1 MRIKDQFKFY
11 NISTFLSNLAHQI
24 FYDKILANIGCFSVL
39 EKIFFQL
46 HPIIFKKQ
54 HTNNLVN
61 LKIMNKF
68 DFGVVGLGVM
78 GRNLL
83 LNIAS
88 HKFAAA
94 GLDLDTEKVNSL
106 QHEADP
112 DHTIEATTDV
122 KHFVELIQQPR
133 AIMLLVPAGKPVDS
147 AIASLLP
154 HLDQGDIIIDGG
166 NTYFTDTDR
175 RFLELSSKGI
185 HFFGMGISGGEKGA
199 RFGPAMMPGGDQKA
213 YERLRPI
220 FETIAAKVDG
230 EPCVEYLGNG
240 SAGNYVKMVHNGIE
254 YGIMQLISEIY
265 DLMKRGYNLD
275 EDTIQKTFEEWN
287 ETELKSYLIEIT
299 GKILKQKDEDGSRLI
314 NKISDWAKSKG
325 TGKWTSQNAM
335 DLQVPV
341 PTIDAAVVM
350 RDMSKTKPERIEA
363 ATKLTWNSKQS
374 DLNTTEAIA
383 ALKSALYSSIIIT
396 YAQGLAQLKT
406 ASAEYNYGLNLETVA
421 KIWRGGCIIR
431 AEALEDF
438 RKAFAANPGLPNI
451 LLDAEIAA
459 KLTQNQ
465 SGLRET
471 IQLAVQQGIPAAGL
485 MNSLAYFDA
494 YRSENLPTNLI
505 QAQRDYF
512 GAHTYERI
520 DVPGVFHTQWNE

>member
-1 MRIKDQFKFY
+1 
-11 NISTFLSNLAHQI
+11 
-24 FYDKILANIGCFSVL
+24 
-39 EKIFFQL
+39 
-46 HPIIFKKQ
+46 
-54 HTNNLVN
+54 
-61 LKIMNKF
+61 MNTF
-68 DFGVVGLGVM
+68 DFGIVGLGVM

-88 HKFAAA
+88 QKFAAA

-106 QHEADP
+106 QQEADSE
-112 DHTIEATTDV
+112 HTLEATTDV
-122 KHFVELIQQPR
+122 KHFVELIKRPR

-147 AIASLLP
+147 AIQSLLP
-154 HLDQGDIIIDGG
+154 HLDEGDIIIDGG

-175 RFLELSSKGI
+175 RFLELSAKGI
-185 HFFGMGISGGEKGA
+185 HFFGMGISGGEQGA
-199 RFGPAMMPGGDQKA
+199 RFGPSMMPGGDKKA

-220 FETIAAKVDG
+220 FEAIAAKVDG

-275 EDTIQKTFEEWN
+275 EDTIENTFNEWN
-287 ETELKSYLIEIT
+287 QTDLKSFLIEIT
-299 GKILKQKDEDGSRLI
+299 GAILKVKEPNGERLI
-314 NKISDWAKSKG
+314 NLISDWAKSKG

-341 PTIDAAVVM
+341 PTIDAAVFM
-350 RDMSKTKPERIEA
+350 RDMSKSKPERIEA
-363 ATKLTWNSKQS
+363 ATKLVWNDKQATV
-374 DLNTTEAIA
+374 NAPEAIS
-383 ALKSALYSSIIIT
+383 ALKDALFFSILIT

-406 ASAEYNYGLNLETVA
+406 ASKEYNYELNLETVT

-431 AEALEDF
+431 ADVLEDF
-438 RKAFAANPGLPNI
+438 RKAFATNPNLPNI
-451 LLDAEIAA
+451 LLDTDIAA
-459 KLTQNQ
+459 KFNATQA
-465 SGLRET
+465 GIREV
-471 IQLAVQQGIPAAGL
+471 IQFAVQKGLPVAGL

-494 YRSENLPTNLI
+494 YRSENLPTNMI

-512 GAHTYERI
+512 GAHTYERT
-520 DVPGVFHTQWNE
+520 DLPGTFHTQWND

>member
-1 MRIKDQFKFY
+1 M
-11 NISTFLSNLAHQI
+11 S
-24 FYDKILANIGCFSVL
+24 
-39 EKIFFQL
+39 
-46 HPIIFKKQ
+46 
-54 HTNNLVN
+54 
-61 LKIMNKF
+61 KF
-68 DFGVVGLGVM
+68 DFGIVGLGVM

-88 HKFAAA
+88 HNFAAA

-106 QHEADP
+106 QQEADAN
-112 DHTIEATTDV
+112 HTIEATTDV

-154 HLDQGDIIIDGG
+154 HLDKGDIIIDGG

-175 RFLELSSKGI
+175 RFIELSEKGI

-220 FETIAAKVDG
+220 FEAIAAKVEG
-230 EPCVEYLGNG
+230 EPCVEYLGNS

-275 EDTIQKTFEEWN
+275 DETIQKTFAEWN
-287 ETELKSYLIEIT
+287 QTDDLRSYLIEIT
-299 GKILKQKDEDGSRLI
+299 ENILKQKDEDGTQLI
-314 NKISDWAKSKG
+314 NKISDWARSKG

-341 PTIDAAVVM
+341 PTIDAAVNM

-363 ATKLTWNSKQS
+363 AKKLVWNADETNVPQS
-374 DLNTTEAIA
+374 EAIA
-383 ALKSALYSSIIIT
+383 ALKSALYFSIVVT
-396 YAQGLAQLKT
+396 YAQGLAQLHT
-406 ASAEYNYGLNLETVA
+406 ASKEYNYGLNLETVA

-431 AEALEDF
+431 ATILEDF
-438 RKAFAANPGLPNI
+438 RKAYVAKSDLPNLLLDGGIASKLVENQAGMRAVIQFAVQKGLPV
-451 LLDAEIAA
+451 
-459 KLTQNQ
+459 
-465 SGLRET
+465 S
-471 IQLAVQQGIPAAGL
+471 GL
-485 MNSLAYFDA
+485 MNSLSYFDA
-494 YRSENLPTNLI
+494 YRSANLPTNLI

-520 DVPGVFHTQWNE
+520 DKEGVFHTQWAE

>member
-1 MRIKDQFKFY
+1 
-11 NISTFLSNLAHQI
+11 
-24 FYDKILANIGCFSVL
+24 
-39 EKIFFQL
+39 
-46 HPIIFKKQ
+46 
-54 HTNNLVN
+54 
-61 LKIMNKF
+61 MNTF
-68 DFGVVGLGVM
+68 DFGIVGLGVM

-88 HKFAAA
+88 QKFAAA

-106 QHEADP
+106 QQEADSE
-112 DHTIEATTDV
+112 HTLEATTDV
-122 KHFVELIQQPR
+122 KHFVELIKRPR

-147 AIASLLP
+147 AIQSLLP
-154 HLDQGDIIIDGG
+154 HLDEGDIIIDGG

-175 RFLELSSKGI
+175 RFLELSAKGI
-185 HFFGMGISGGEKGA
+185 HFFGMGISGGEQGA
-199 RFGPAMMPGGDQKA
+199 RFGPSMMPGGDKKA

-220 FETIAAKVDG
+220 FEAIAAKVDG

-254 YGIMQLISEIY
+254 YGIMQLISEVY

-275 EDTIQKTFEEWN
+275 EDTIEKTFEEWN
-287 ETELKSYLIEIT
+287 QTDLKSFLIEIT
-299 GKILKQKDEDGSRLI
+299 GHILKVKEPNGVRLI
-314 NKISDWAKSKG
+314 NLISDWAKSKG

-350 RDMSKTKPERIEA
+350 RDMSKSKPERIEA
-363 ATKLTWNSKQS
+363 ATKLIWNGKQ
-374 DLNTTEAIA
+374 TTVNSAEAIS
-383 ALKSALYSSIIIT
+383 ALKDALYFSILIT

-406 ASAEYNYGLNLETVA
+406 ASKEYNYELNLETVT

-431 AEALEDF
+431 ADVLEDF
-438 RKAFAANPGLPNI
+438 RKAFATNPNLPNI
-451 LLDAEIAA
+451 LLDSAIAA
-459 KLTQNQ
+459 KFNETQA
-465 SGLRET
+465 GIREV
-471 IQLAVQQGIPAAGL
+471 ISFAVQKGLPVAGL

-494 YRSENLPTNLI
+494 YRSENLPTNMI

-512 GAHTYERI
+512 GAHTYERT
-520 DVPGVFHTQWNE
+520 DLPGTFHTQWND

>member
-1 MRIKDQFKFY
+1 
-11 NISTFLSNLAHQI
+11 
-24 FYDKILANIGCFSVL
+24 
-39 EKIFFQL
+39 
-46 HPIIFKKQ
+46 
-54 HTNNLVN
+54 
-61 LKIMNKF
+61 MNKF
-68 DFGVVGLGVM
+68 DFGIVGLGVM

-88 HKFAAA
+88 HNFAAA

-106 QHEADP
+106 QQEADP

-154 HLDQGDIIIDGG
+154 HLDKGDIIIDGG

-175 RFLELSSKGI
+175 RFLELSEKGI

-220 FETIAAKVDG
+220 FEAIAAKVDG

-275 EDTIQKTFEEWN
+275 DETIQKTFAEWN
-287 ETELKSYLIEIT
+287 QTDDLRSYLIEIT
-299 GKILKQKDEDGSRLI
+299 GNILKQKDEDGTQLI
-314 NKISDWAKSKG
+314 NKISDWARSKG

-341 PTIDAAVVM
+341 PTIDAAVNM

-363 ATKLTWNSKQS
+363 AKKLVWNADETNVSQS
-374 DLNTTEAIA
+374 EAIA
-383 ALKSALYSSIIIT
+383 SLKSALFFSIVVT
-396 YAQGLAQLKT
+396 YAQGLAQLHM
-406 ASAEYNYGLNLETVA
+406 ASKEYNYGLNLETVA

-431 AEALEDF
+431 ATILEDF
-438 RKAFAANPGLPNI
+438 RKAYVAKTDLPNL
-451 LLDAEIAA
+451 LLDSGIAS
-459 KLTQNQ
+459 KLTENQ
-465 SGLRET
+465 SGMRAV
-471 IQLAVQQGIPAAGL
+471 IQFAVQKGLPVSGL

-494 YRSENLPTNLI
+494 YRSANLPTNLI

-520 DVPGVFHTQWNE
+520 DKEGVFHTQWAE